1 MRRRASIGVLVP
13 ALAAGCLSIP
23 PLDNPVLVRPAA
35 ADENPIV
42 VAPGTPDRASYAEV
56 YERVLNVL
64 DDDFDLRPST
74 RYSGI
79 VETFPRTAP
88 GFEQPWK
95 PGSQD
100 LRERLLA
107 TTQSV
112 RHTARVQISDGERGG
127 YRDYV
132 EVLKE
137 VEDLP
142 APLGVAATDSPG
154 GVASFREAPTVDR
167 RPELVAAST
176 LPDRRWVPAG
186 RDFAYEQKILKKIQK
201 ACNGC
206 GTGR

>member
-1 MRRRASIGVLVP
+1 MRRP
-13 ALAAGCLSIP
+13 AWVAGFSAALSSGCLGVP
-23 PLDNPVLVRPAA
+23 PLDNPVLVRPATA
-35 ADENPIV
+35 EENPIV
-42 VAPGTPDRASYAEV
+42 VAPGTPDRTSYAEV

-95 PGSQD
+95 PGSPD
-100 LRERLLA
+100 PRERLLA
-107 TTQSV
+107 TTQSI

-127 YRDYV
+127 YRVYV

-142 APLGVAATDSPG
+142 APLGVAGTDSPG
-154 GVASFREAPTVDR
+154 ALASFRETPTIDR
-167 RPELVAAST
+167 RPELVTASAVT
-176 LPDRRWVPAG
+176 DRHWVPAG

-206 GTGR
+206 GTCR